1 MTTATVRWEYKTIHY
16 DTVAFLTGKLDVVG
30 LEKVLNDSG
39 REGWELVNMA
49 PHITRLGG
57 KGGGMVL
64 VFKRER

>member
-1 MTTATVRWEYKTIHY
+1 VTAERWEYKTIHY

-49 PHITRLGG
+49 PHITRFG
-57 KGGGMVL
+57 KGGGVVL
-64 VFKRER
+64 VLKRLR

>member
-1 MTTATVRWEYKTIHY
+1 MTATAERWEYKTIHY
-16 DTVAFLTGKLDVVG
+16 DTVAFLTGKLDIVG

-49 PHITRLGG
+49 THVSRLG

-64 VFKRER
+64 VFKRSR